1 MAKKR
6 LDADEAFKNIMG
18 QSSNAEIIKEE
29 IKHPDIEIKAS
40 QGTKKEQAKEKLI
53 QTAFYITAGQHK
65 AMKIKAALKEKPE
78 DKDLS
83 SIVRAALDIYLA
95 DTVKDFKP

>member
-18 QSSNAEIIKEE
+18 QSSNAEIKKEE
-29 IKHPDIEIKAS
+29 IKAPVKTEAS
-40 QGTKKEQAKEKLI
+40 QESKKEQAKEKLI
-53 QTAFYITAGQHK
+53 QTAFYITAEQHK

-95 DTVKDFKP
+95 DTIKDFK